1 MSLVALILALLI
13 EQLRPLPVRQ
23 LVIEPLRWFAAQLAE
38 RFNGGREGQGQVA
51 WALAVL
57 PATALTWGVGYFL
70 VELSGFLGFVF
81 MLVVVYLTL
90 GFRQESH
97 FFTDLHLAL
106 RMNELDRARVLLS
119 EWRDGPYDDKQ
130 SEPEVVGLAIEQAL
144 LATHRNVF
152 GVMCWFVVLGPA
164 GAVLYR
170 LARFFDDEWG
180 NRRDEGYDRFGQCAR
195 QAFRLIDWIPLRLT
209 ALIFAVAGN
218 FEDAIFCWRTQAVRW
233 ADRGLGVLI
242 ASGAGALGVRLGEVG
257 TAPETVEVV
266 HPEAAQKDDAAT
278 AAPLRAAHDSE
289 RPEVGVGAEACVD
302 DMQGTIGLV
311 WRALVVYLLVLTLT
325 VIAARVGS

>member
-1 MSLVALILALLI
+1 MNLVALILSLLI

-51 WALAVL
+51 WVLAVL
-57 PATALTWGVGYFL
+57 PATALTWGLGYFL
-70 VELSGFLGFVF
+70 AEWSGVLGFVF
-81 MLVVVYLTL
+81 TLVVVYLTL

-97 FFTDLHLAL
+97 FFSDLHLAL
-106 RMNELDRARVLLS
+106 RMGELDRARLLLS
-119 EWRDGPYDDKQ
+119 EWQDGPYDDKRR
-130 SEPEVVGLAIEQAL
+130 EPEVVGLAIEQAL
-144 LATHRNVF
+144 YATHRNVF

-180 NRRDEGYDRFGQCAR
+180 KRGDDGFDRFGQCAR

-257 TAPETVEVV
+257 MTPETGEAVR
-266 HPEAAQKDDAAT
+266 PEAQEQDGAAAT
-278 AAPLRAAHDSE
+278 TPPHTPRDSE

-302 DMQGTIGLV
+302 DMQGTVGLV